1 MTITHQTE
9 LKITS
14 GRRSLSLSFAVFV
27 ISPAGSDMKCAF
39 GIFTV
44 AWAQI
49 YYLSLLSLL
58 ARKTATLATRNFS
71 FIKTKGNFRYLL
83 RAKIGNFFEPNE
95 NFVEMK
101 FGHCCVVLATF
112 DAG

>member
-1 MTITHQTE
+1 MTITHKTE

-58 ARKTATLATRNFS
+58 ARKTATLATRNFFKFKS
-71 FIKTKGNFRYLL
+71 KGNFRSIL
-83 RAKIGNFFEPNE
+83 RVKMAIIEPNE
-95 NFVEMK
+95 NFVEIK
-101 FGHCCVVLATF
+101 FGHSQVV
-112 DAG
+112 